1 MVSDE
6 ERRTAA
12 FDASTGTMIS
22 GFAALF
28 HSEAIIA
35 GEFRERLAPGCFSRS
50 LRENDI
56 LALLHH
62 DSARVLGRTS
72 SGTLRLIE
80 DAKGLWFELDADP
93 TTPEGQT
100 ALGTVRRQDIR
111 GCSFGFRVLREDWEE
126 TRGLPLRTILEVDLF
141 EVTLTASPAYA
152 ATTASI
158 GHRIGGFAGHAIRK
172 AQAAM
177 AARGL

>member
-1 MVSDE
+1 MELDE
-6 ERRTAA
+6 ERRTGA
-12 FDASTGTMIS
+12 FDALLGTLIS
-22 GFAALF
+22 GYAALF
-28 HSEAIIA
+28 HSEAVIA
-35 GEFRERLAPGCFSRS
+35 GEFRERLAPGCFAKT
-50 LRENDI
+50 LKENDV

-62 DSARVLGRTS
+62 DSGRVLGRTS
-72 SGTLRLIE
+72 AGTLMLRE

-126 TRGLPLRTILEVDLF
+126 TRGLPLRTILEVDLY
-141 EVTLTASPAYA
+141 EITLTAAPAYA
-152 ATTASI
+152 ATTATV
-158 GHRIGGFAGHAIRK
+158 GHRATDAVGRTRHK
-172 AQAAM
+172 AEAAM

>member
-1 MVSDE
+1 MESGE
-6 ERRTAA
+6 ERRTGA
-12 FDASTGTMIS
+12 FDASTGTTIS
-22 GFAALF
+22 GYAALF
-28 HSEAIIA
+28 HSEAVIA
-35 GEFRERLAPGCFSRS
+35 GEFRERLAPGCFART
-50 LRENDI
+50 LRENDV

-62 DSARVLGRTS
+62 DASRVLGRTS
-72 SGTLRLIE
+72 SGTLLLRE
-80 DAKGLWFELDADP
+80 DAKGLWFQLEADP

-126 TRGLPLRTILEVDLF
+126 TRGLPLRTILECELF
-141 EVTLTASPAYA
+141 EITLTATPAYE
-152 ATTASI
+152 ATTATM

-172 AQAAM
+172 AEAAM